1 MAHHGNTP
9 AAWTGVTIILVGFTV
24 GGIGLMVDSWP
35 MFWVGV
41 ALCPIGGSSARSCR
55 RWAWVPRLITRLRVD
70 ADPGVLRLRLA

>member
-41 ALCPIGGSSARSCR
+41 ALCPIGAIVGKIMQKMGLGAGPHHPASESEPARETS
-55 RWAWVPRLITRLRVD
+55 
-70 ADPGVLRLRLA
+70 G